1 MPQNV
6 FESTWKIKYAKS
18 KNFCSCTDGKKTKFS
33 SNPNNILK
41 STKIF
46 YEKLYAKQTTSKTAT
61 FELFGKTS
69 NREKNPNEQFHLCE
83 ATISLA
89 GVIKPVN
96 FQANNKSP
104 GNYGLTAELYKRFLY

>member
-1 MPQNV
+1 MQNQ
-6 FESTWKIKYAKS
+6 
-18 KNFCSCTDGKKTKFS
+18 NFCSCTDGKKTKYS

-61 FELFGKTS
+61 FELFGQTS
-69 NREKNPNEQFHLCE
+69 NREKNPNEKFHLCE
-83 ATISLA
+83 ATISLEA
-89 GVIKPVN
+89 VIKPVN